1 MRHDGSWKD
10 DSRTDMPTRMA
21 YCDYIAHTIVKPA
34 LEMDSNSD
42 QGLMVNVSHVTMD
55 LHPKEGWMRSTV
67 KTINCSDIN
76 GKEYK
81 ITIEEI

>member
-1 MRHDGSWKD
+1 MKIDYSKNNHGHSH
-10 DSRTDMPTRMA
+10 MA
-21 YCDYIAHTIVKPA
+21 YCDYIAHTIIKPA
-34 LEMDSNSD
+34 LESDANSNN
-42 QGLMVNVSHVTMD
+42 GLMINISHVSMD

-81 ITIEEI
+81 ITIEEV